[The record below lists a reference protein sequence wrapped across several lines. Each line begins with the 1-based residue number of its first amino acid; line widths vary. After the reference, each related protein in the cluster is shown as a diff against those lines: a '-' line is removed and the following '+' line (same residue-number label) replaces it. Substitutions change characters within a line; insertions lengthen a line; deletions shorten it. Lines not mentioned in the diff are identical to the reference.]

1 MTTDER
7 VAVYATIKD
16 LIQLQSMGDLPPYLS
31 DTLAGLE
38 QVFPALARE
47 AIESLFC
54 EAYNI

>member
-16 LIQLQSMGDLPPYLS
+16 LIRLQTMGDLPPYLS

-38 QVFPALARE
+38 QVFPDLVRE
-47 AIESLFC
+47 AVESLFC
-54 EAYNI
+54 EAHNI